1 VVLIVRG
8 RELVSPNGD
17 TVLQPGDHAYMV
29 TREEDR
35 PLLHLLF
42 GRSEDG

>member
-1 VVLIVRG
+1 VVLVVRG
-8 RELVSPNGD
+8 RELVAPNGD
-17 TVLQPGDHAYMV
+17 TVLRPGDHVYVV

-42 GRSEDG
+42 GRMEQG